1 MKTNITVR
9 TNHDNTGWDVNVQ
22 VIVAGHALLDF
33 TSYDLTDSEDEVRE
47 QFRLQIPQY
56 EATAKAK
63 ALAIF
68 KELIA

>member
-1 MKTNITVR
+1 MKTQITITSDGEAFAVK
-9 TNHDNTGWDVNVQ
+9 VQ

-33 TSYDLTDSEDEVRE
+33 TSIIEADEPKELMRE
-47 QFRLQIPQY
+47 RFTAQIPQY

-68 KELIA
+68 KELIG